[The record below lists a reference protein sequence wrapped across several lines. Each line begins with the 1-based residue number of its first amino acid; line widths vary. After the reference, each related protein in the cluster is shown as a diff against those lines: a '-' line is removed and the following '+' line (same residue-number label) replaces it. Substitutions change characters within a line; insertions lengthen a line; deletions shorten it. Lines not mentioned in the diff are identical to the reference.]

1 MKKLFF
7 KVVNKLRWILDQW
20 RWKFQFR
27 YSAPDA
33 VQPPL
38 GVSIGI
44 ATFMDR
50 YESCLV
56 PLVQKLTFLF
66 PAAEII
72 VVANGHVKQMEQRAY
87 LSKIAAFCRLY
98 PNVRLIAHQQP
109 RGLSA
114 IWNET
119 ILSSKNEQVLLL
131 NDDVDVKTNFGR
143 FLRQAARRRQQLVL
157 LNSSWSHFLICK
169 PLFEAVGPFDEGLK
183 EIGGEDDDY
192 AARLAMQGIA
202 IYHLPTHSI
211 TSKLKMHQKKL
222 AVNSYGRNMHEEAD
236 GYSTY
241 NADYLEGKWM
251 MSDKPFEGAVY
262 VPKRA
267 VKYWKLRN
275 AS

>member
-1 MKKLFF
+1 MKKLLF

-20 RWKFQFR
+20 RWKFQLQ
-27 YSAPDA
+27 YASPDA

-56 PLVQKLTFLF
+56 PLVRKLVFLF

-72 VVANGHVKQMEQRAY
+72 VVANGHIRQREQRAY
-87 LSKIAAFCRLY
+87 LSEIAAFCGLY

-119 ILSSKNEQVLLL
+119 ILSLKNEQVLLL
-131 NDDVDVKTNFGR
+131 NDDVDVKTDFGR
-143 FLRQAARRRQQLVL
+143 FLRQTPRQRQQLVL
-157 LNSSWSHFLICK
+157 FNSSWSHFLISK
-169 PLFEAVGPFDEGLK
+169 ALFEAVGPFDEGLK

-192 AARLAMQGIA
+192 AARLAMQSIA
-202 IYHLPTHSI
+202 ICHLSTHSI
-211 TSKLKMHQKKL
+211 TSKLKIHQKKL
-222 AVNSYGRNMHEEAD
+222 VVNSYGRNMHEEAN
-236 GYSTY
+236 GYSSY
-241 NADYLEGKWM
+241 NAKYLEAKWM
-251 MSDKPFEGAVY
+251 MSDQPFEGAVY
-262 VPKRA
+262 VPQRA
-267 VKYWKLRN
+267 IKYWKLRN

>member
-7 KVVNKLRWILDQW
+7 KVVNKLRWILDHW
-20 RWKFQFR
+20 RWKFQLR
-27 YSAPDA
+27 YASPDA

-56 PLVQKLTFLF
+56 PLVRKLAFLF

-72 VVANGHVKQMEQRAY
+72 VVANGHVKQREQREY
-87 LSKIAAFCRLY
+87 LSEIAAFCRLY

-119 ILSSKNEQVLLL
+119 ILSSQSEQVLLL
-131 NDDVDVKTNFGR
+131 NDDVDVKTDFGR
-143 FLRQAARRRQQLVL
+143 FLRQAPCQRQQLVL
-157 LNSSWSHFLICK
+157 FNSSWSHFMISK
-169 PLFEAVGPFDEGLK
+169 ALFEAVGPFDEGLK

-192 AARLAMQGIA
+192 AARLAMQSIA
-202 IYHLPTHSI
+202 ICHLPTHSI
-211 TSKLKMHQKKL
+211 TSKLKIHQKKL
-222 AVNSYGRNMHEEAD
+222 GVNSYGRNMHEEAN
-236 GYSTY
+236 GYSSY
-241 NADYLEGKWM
+241 NADYLEAKWM
-251 MSDKPFEGAVY
+251 MSDQPFEGAVY
-262 VPKRA
+262 VPRRA
-267 VKYWKLRN
+267 FKYWKLRN